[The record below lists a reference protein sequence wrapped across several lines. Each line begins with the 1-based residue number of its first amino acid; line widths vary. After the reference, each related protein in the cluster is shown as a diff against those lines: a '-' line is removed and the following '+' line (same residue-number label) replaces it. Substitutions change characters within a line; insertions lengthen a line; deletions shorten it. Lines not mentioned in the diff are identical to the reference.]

1 MLSNA
6 STRAVPVKLDG
17 EIRERIA
24 RLAKV
29 RSHSTHALMRTAVYE
44 YVEREEKRESFHQE
58 AMAAWEEYKETGLHV
73 TPGELN
79 TRPPPPYATGNHL
92 TFGVEEHGTI
102 AGISAPKESRSRTT
116 CGNGHCQSHPHVGR
130 APSTRSPS

>member
-6 STRAVPVKLDG
+6 QTRAVPVKLDG

-29 RSHSTHALMRTAVYE
+29 RSHSTHALMRAAVYE
-44 YVEREEKRESFHQE
+44 YVEREEKRDSFHQE

-73 TPGELN
+73 TGEEVIAWLE
-79 TRPPPPYATGNHL
+79 TWGT
-92 TFGVEEHGTI
+92 EHET
-102 AGISAPKESRSRTT
+102 AAPICHR
-116 CGNGHCQSHPHVGR
+116 
-130 APSTRSPS
+130 